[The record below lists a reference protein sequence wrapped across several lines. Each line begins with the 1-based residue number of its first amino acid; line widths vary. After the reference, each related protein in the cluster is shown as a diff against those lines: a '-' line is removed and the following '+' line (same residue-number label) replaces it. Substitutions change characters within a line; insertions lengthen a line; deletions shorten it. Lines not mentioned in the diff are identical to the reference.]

1 MLMANCYFLR
11 LRGVEGIR
19 AVADVLGAV
28 EHPERQSCEEVPYE
42 IRVVNNTFG
51 SSKVE
56 WHSFKHGQ
64 VIKDIL
70 SETLYLGWN

>member
-1 MLMANCYFLR
+1 MANCYFLR

-56 WHSFKHGQ
+56 
-64 VIKDIL
+64 
-70 SETLYLGWN
+70 